1 MGENIKVLKS
11 KNLCLVFCKIF
22 LCKRAFS
29 RKNISYFFGFL
40 VAVTIFEENSLGS
53 NLNEKVMKKKLLF
66 CFLFVLT
73 LKLQSLAQRTISGT
87 VRDDKGEAV
96 VGATVYVKGNTRLGA
111 VTDAEGKF
119 VINEVPD
126 GATIVV
132 QALDFKPKEVP
143 IGNQS
148 ILNITLEPD
157 IIQAIE
163 VVSTG
168 YGEVE
173 SRSFT
178 GSAGK
183 VDNTKIEN
191 VPIQSFDQILQ
202 GRTPGALI
210 QSSTGMPGSRA
221 TVLIRGIGS
230 VNSSTDPLYIV
241 DGIPVDPVFFGTLNP
256 NDFESVNVLKDG
268 PAVAI
273 YGSRG
278 ANGVIVVTTKRGI
291 KDRNI
296 FSYNFQYGISTPDYD
311 RFLPTLNSI
320 EKIQVENEVGFGYSY
335 DRNGLGKPSDAELEV
350 LRNTFTDWKRVLFR
364 TAKTMQHE
372 VNASGGTDKLR
383 YYASLNYYE
392 QEGTVINTDFKRYAG
407 RLNLDYLG
415 ENVSFS
421 FKNTVS
427 FTTRNFTDENNT
439 SIASPL
445 NGVYWSNPYETV
457 YDPTHISG
465 FNVLNTS
472 PSNQPNPLEEQL
484 LNRDKTDDIK
494 AFSAVKVEYQIP
506 WVKGLSLRTNWGVD
520 LNARENEFLDH
531 PYRIVYLPREL
542 GGTGQSQR
550 KGRFSRNSRR
560 RIAYNGTTSLNYIK
574 DFGDHN
580 LRVSLFQEVVGRELR
595 TFGFN
600 GFGLQNVLL
609 LNEAG
614 ITPGSAAPND
624 PANNYIPTVSGLK
637 TLNGLFS
644 VFLDASYTFRKR
656 YSFSANIRRDGT
668 SKLLKENRFVN
679 TFSLGANW
687 QVSEESFLK
696 GSKTIS
702 SLRLR
707 ASYATTAN
715 QELIKNINDP
725 IVNDFPA
732 LGLYGQGVYADGLA
746 FLQTYIPVPD
756 LKWERRLKANFG
768 VDFGFFED
776 RIRGS
781 LNLYNDVTKDLFF
794 PRQLSRTSGFS
805 SLLVNVG
812 ELRNR
817 GIEFELNADVLRI
830 DDFVWSVGG
839 NITYNQNKVLK
850 VLPDQDEIVGSFD
863 IIKVG
868 YPLYTLYLVKY
879 AGVNPANGD
888 GLFYDKNGN
897 ITPWLDP
904 NAREFFKPRFP
915 TTFGGF
921 NSDFKYKNLSL
932 SAFFTYATG
941 HQMYNN
947 ERTNIDN
954 PGYLQDGF
962 SREVLRRWQEPGDI
976 TDWPRLQSADG
987 RLTAF
992 QYTEEGA
999 ATTRYLEDIGYIRLR
1014 NVTLSYNLP
1023 KKWYDKAKLKD
1034 VRLFFIGQNLLTFT
1048 RWRGTDPERGNGVA
1062 NGAIYPALRQYTFG
1076 ANITF

>member
-1 MGENIKVLKS
+1 
-11 KNLCLVFCKIF
+11 
-22 LCKRAFS
+22 
-29 RKNISYFFGFL
+29 
-40 VAVTIFEENSLGS
+40 
-53 NLNEKVMKKKLLF
+53 MKKKLLF
-66 CFLFVLT
+66 SFVFVLA
-73 LKLQSLAQRTISGT
+73 LIMQSFAQKTVSGT

-96 VGATVYVKGNTRLGA
+96 VGATVFVKGNTKLGS

-126 GATIVV
+126 RAVLVI
-132 QALDFKPKEVP
+132 QALDYKTKEVP
-143 IGNQS
+143 VGNQS
-148 ILNITLEPD
+148 VFNITVEPD
-157 IIQAIE
+157 VIQAIE

-230 VNSSTDPLYIV
+230 VNSSVDPLYIV
-241 DGIPVDPVFFGTLNP
+241 DGIPVDPAFFGTLNP

-278 ANGVIVVTTKRGI
+278 ANGVIVVTTKKGI
-291 KDRNI
+291 KDRSI
-296 FSYNFQYGISTPDYD
+296 FSYNFQYGIATPDYD

-335 DRNGLGKPSDAELEV
+335 DRNGLGKPSDAELEA
-350 LRNTFTDWKRVLFR
+350 LRNTFTDWKKVLFR
-364 TAKTMQHE
+364 NAKTVQHE
-372 VNASGGTDKLR
+372 VTASGGSEKLR
-383 YYASLNYYE
+383 YYGSLNYYE
-392 QEGTVINTDFKRYAG
+392 QQGTIVNTDFKRYSG

-415 ENVSFS
+415 DNFS
-421 FKNTVS
+421 FAFRNTVS

-439 SIASPL
+439 AISSPL
-445 NGVYWSNPYETV
+445 NAVYWSNPYETV

-465 FNVLNTS
+465 YNVLNTS
-472 PSNQPNPLEEQL
+472 PSNQPNPLEEQM
-484 LNRDKTDDIK
+484 LNKDKTDDIK
-494 AFSAVKVEYQIP
+494 AFTSVRLEYQLP
-506 WVKGLSLRTNWGVD
+506 RVKGLSLRTNWGVD

-531 PYRIVYLPREL
+531 PYRIVYLPRDL
-542 GGTGQSQR
+542 GGIETSQR
-550 KGRFSRNSRR
+550 KGVFSRSSRR
-560 RIAYNGTTSLNYIK
+560 RIAYTGTTSLNYIK
-574 DFGDHN
+574 DFGEHN

-595 TFGFN
+595 TFGFT

-637 TLNGLFS
+637 TVNGLFS
-644 VFLDASYTFRKR
+644 VFLDGSYTFRKR
-656 YSFSANIRRDGT
+656 YSLSANIRRDGT
-668 SKLLKENRFVN
+668 SKLLKQTRFVN
-679 TFSLGANW
+679 TFSVGANW
-687 QVSEESFLK
+687 QISEEEFLK
-696 GSKTIS
+696 NSKTIS

-715 QELIKNINDP
+715 QELITGRGVLAD
-725 IVNDFPA
+725 DFPA
-732 LGLYGQGVYADGLA
+732 YGLYSQGVYANGLA
-746 FLQTYIPVPD
+746 FFQNNVPVPD
-756 LKWERRLKANFG
+756 LKWERRFKANFG
-768 VDFGFFED
+768 VDFGLFED

-794 PRQLSRTSGFS
+794 PRQLSRTSGFT

-817 GIEFELNADVLRI
+817 GIEFEVNTDVLRI

-850 VLPDQDEIVGSFD
+850 VLPDQDEIVSGID

-897 ITPWLDP
+897 ITPWVDP
-904 NAREFFKPRFP
+904 DARQFFKPRFP

-976 TDWPRLQSADG
+976 TDWPRFQSADG

-1014 NVTLSYNLP
+1014 NVTFAYNLP

-1062 NGAIYPALRQYTFG
+1062 TGAIYPALRQYTFG